1 MPKILPNQNFALYDM
16 GSFSYIH
23 YVCYIDHVMSCDAV
37 AAQDF
42 IVYAESTS
50 GGKKGSL
57 QRIPVGATSAYQTT
71 LLPDIQNPVALEYY
85 HIDNLNGY
93 VFWSDP
99 AHRYIGRVS
108 FDGSNS
114 VIIVS
119 NVRTDSLAVDWVS
132 GNLYWI
138 DYEVMFNQTTLQHS
152 LINFTISVSRLD
164 GRYRKKLITS
174 ELGYPRCIAVL
185 PKLG

>member
-1 MPKILPNQNFALYDM
+1 
-16 GSFSYIH
+16 
-23 YVCYIDHVMSCDAV
+23 MSCDVV

-42 IVYAESTS
+42 IVYAESPSS
-50 GGKKGSL
+50 GKTGSL
-57 QRIPVGATSAYQTT
+57 QRIPIGATSAYQTT
-71 LLPDIQNPVALEYY
+71 LVPDIQNPVGLEYY

-99 AHRYIGRVS
+99 ASRYIGRVS

-114 VIIVS
+114 VTIVRGVS
-119 NVRTDSLAVDWVS
+119 TDSLAVDWVS

-138 DYEVMFNQTTLQHS
+138 DYHVMYDEVLGKHRLF
-152 LINFTISVSRLD
+152 NFTISVSQLD
-164 GRYRKKLITS
+164 GRNRKKLITS
-174 ELGYPRCIAVL
+174 ELGYPRFIAVL